1 MNSTQLKIISAGWK
15 HYALLA
21 ELGSSTFY
29 ETFAHENTAE
39 DMRNYIDKTYSKDKV
54 LENIRNPQIRY
65 FVAYGE
71 NADLGYIKLIHD
83 VSVAG
88 LSGKVM
94 ELEKIYVRKEALGSK
109 TGGALMEQAIS
120 YARENGYQH
129 LFLGV
134 WQDNHRAIHFYEKYG
149 FKTFNTRKFTLG
161 KKICDDYLMALSL

>member
-1 MNSTQLKIISAGWK
+1 MNSTQVKIISAGWK

-29 ETFAHENTAE
+29 ETFAHENSAE
-39 DMRNYIDKTYSKDKV
+39 DMRFYIDKTYSKEKV
-54 LENIRNPQIRY
+54 LENIRNPQVKY

-71 NADLGYIKLIHD
+71 NGDLG
-83 VSVAG
+83 
-88 LSGKVM
+88 
-94 ELEKIYVRKEALGSK
+94 YVRKEALGSK
-109 TGGALMEQAIS
+109 TGSALMEQAIS
-120 YARENGYQH
+120 YARENGFQH

-149 FKTFNTRKFTLG
+149 FQTFNTRKFTLG